1 MDRLQRNHHQPS
13 DSTHQVSRRG
23 RGFVPRMGLASD
35 SPTCGLS
42 IVTQAHSGHSSR
54 TDSEELF
61 KSPTP
66 MGSESTCDT
75 SSPSPRTRKSN
86 SSGAGSD
93 TRGEGESLAASTPER
108 GHRISISRDSDMCS
122 SESTSDTSP
131 SFPGDN
137 HNERSSDEEP
147 WTWFD
152 SPTRN
157 GRTRDQRR
165 KISFKIIVVFR
176 GGWCDTSRT
185 LLKGEKERVSWGSF
199 FFRPHFC
206 LLPTTVDTYR
216 LFALLD

>member
-1 MDRLQRNHHQPS
+1 MDRLQRHHQQLDP
-13 DSTHQVSRRG
+13 TQQVSRRG

-35 SPTCGLS
+35 APTCGLS
-42 IVTQAHSGHSSR
+42 IVTQAKAGHRSR
-54 TDSEELF
+54 ADSEEVF

-66 MGSESTCDT
+66 MGSESTFET

-86 SSGAGSD
+86 SSGAG
-93 TRGEGESLAASTPER
+93 TRGEGESLASSTPER

-122 SESTSDTSP
+122 SESTSDTPP
-131 SFPGDN
+131 SFSGDN
-137 HNERSSDEEP
+137 HDDEEP

-185 LLKGEKERVSWGSF
+185 LLKGKKERRHGDVFPQTPIRLCVPIGS
-199 FFRPHFC
+199 
-206 LLPTTVDTYR
+206 LLSR
-216 LFALLD
+216 LK